1 MSNQNHF
8 CAAVLSAF
16 TVLCAPL
23 GANAYVPMS
32 GTFNGLFFETNGVWQ
47 ESSGLITISTTP
59 RGTYTA
65 KLQIGD
71 SRYSHSGWLTTDG
84 MAAFEV
90 PQYYYGDWLDVSF
103 QVDTADPDL
112 ITGVV
117 SNSTWTATFSA
128 DREVFDGRTNI
139 CANAGRYTMIL
150 PGDPTSTNSPGGDSY
165 GTIYISKDGH
175 LSFSG
180 LLADGYK
187 VSQSATVSK
196 DGQWPL
202 YLPLYWG
209 QGALYAWL
217 SFNDSTNGAIA
228 GNVTW
233 IKPPLDW
240 DWYYPDGFTL
250 SLAAS
255 GSHYTRPPRGMPLL
269 DFSAGLLEFSGGN
282 LSQSITN
289 QVLLT
294 QNNRLQDLGSGWLRF
309 SFSLATGTF
318 SGRYWDSTSWNEIQ
332 FNGVVL
338 QDFNVAAGCF
348 AGWDQSGEVWLQGQ

>member
-1 MSNQNHF
+1 MSNKNHF
-8 CAAVLSAF
+8 CEAVVASF
-16 TVLCAPL
+16 TILCAPL
-23 GANAYVPMS
+23 CASAYVPIS

-47 ESSGLITISTTP
+47 QSSGLITISTTP
-59 RGTYTA
+59 RGNYSA
-65 KLQIGD
+65 KMRLGNSQ
-71 SRYSHSGWLTTDG
+71 YSHSGWLTDDG

-90 PQYYYGDWLDVSF
+90 PDYYGDWLHVNF
-103 QVDTADPDL
+103 QVDAADPDV

-117 SNSTWTATFSA
+117 SNSIWAATFSA
-128 DREVFDGRTNI
+128 NRAVFDGRTNI
-139 CANAGRYTMIL
+139 CTNAGRYTMIL

-165 GTIYISKDGH
+165 GTIYISTSGH

-180 LLADGYK
+180 FLADGYK
-187 VSQSATVSK
+187 VSQSTTVSK

-202 YLPLYWG
+202 YVPVYSG

-233 IKPPLDW
+233 VKPRRDW

-250 SLAAS
+250 NVAVT
-255 GSHYTRPPRGMPLL
+255 GSHYTRPPRGATVLN
-269 DFSAGLLEFSGGN
+269 FSAGVLEFVGGN
-282 LSQSITN
+282 LSQSMTN

-294 QNNRLQDLGSGWLRF
+294 QDNRLQNIGSGWLRF
-309 SFSLATGTF
+309 SFSLGTGAF
-318 SGRYWDSTSWNEIQ
+318 SGRYVDSRSWNEVQ

-348 AGWDQSGEVWLQGQ
+348 PGWDQSGEVWLQSQ